1 MPEAS
6 GERLE
11 FLQGTLELL
20 ILRTLRFGAR
30 HGYGVAQFIC
40 ESSGGALRVEAG
52 SLYPALQRL
61 ELQGLISAKWDT
73 SDRNRR
79 ARYYRLTAAG
89 RRRLA
94 SEALRWRQFVAAIG
108 RVLDPVDPVRQ
119 E

>member
-1 MPEAS
+1 MPETP
-6 GERLE
+6 GDRLE

-20 ILRTLRFGAR
+20 ILRTLRFGPL
-30 HGYGVAQFIC
+30 HGYGVARFIG
-40 ESSGGALRVEAG
+40 ESSGGALSVEAG

-61 ELQGLISAKWDT
+61 ELQGLITAKWDI

-94 SEALRWRQFVAAIG
+94 SDASRWKQFVAAVG
-108 RVLDPVDPVRQ
+108 RILDPVQQ

>member
-1 MPEAS
+1 MPETT
-6 GERLE
+6 GDRLE

-20 ILRTLRFGAR
+20 ILRTLRFGAL
-30 HGYGVAQFIC
+30 HGYGVAKFIR
-40 ESSGGALRVEAG
+40 ESSGGALTVEAG

-61 ELQGLISAKWDT
+61 ELRGLITAKWDT

-79 ARYYRLTAAG
+79 ARFYRLTAAG

-94 SEALRWRQFVAAIG
+94 SDASRWKQFVAAVG
-108 RVLDPVDPVRQ
+108 RVLDPVQQ